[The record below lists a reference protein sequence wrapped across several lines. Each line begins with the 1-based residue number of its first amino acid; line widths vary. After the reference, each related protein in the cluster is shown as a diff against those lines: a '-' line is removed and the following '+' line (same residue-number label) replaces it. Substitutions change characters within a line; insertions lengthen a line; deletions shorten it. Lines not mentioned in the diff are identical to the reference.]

1 MKSKQKILKKFCKG
15 LAIVMVGQRRNAPVS
30 SSLEKIIFKTIN
42 IGKKTQPLNIQY
54 LPGKRGPVI

>member
-1 MKSKQKILKKFCKG
+1 MKSTEKKLKKFCKG
-15 LAIVMVGQRRNAPVS
+15 LAIVMVGQRSAPVS